1 MIRKKIRIKC
11 KLKIK
16 ITKFGIVFYHIILYN
31 KFSQKIKNKKTYGGI
46 IVVESKNEN
55 VNSR

>member
-31 KFSQKIKNKKTYGGI
+31 KSSQKIKNKNNLWGDYCC
-46 IVVESKNEN
+46 
-55 VNSR
+55 